1 MQLIVSFFSISGEV
15 KILFII
21 YKTVV
26 SSVLTPILKVSFG
39 LVFL

>member
-1 MQLIVSFFSISGEV
+1 MQLIVSFSISGEV